1 MVTGITPAGVI
12 SHTAGATTNRCGRWE
27 ANVPGTTNNAATSGC
42 TNLFD
47 NPVPSSVI
55 GTIETVVFYVAN
67 DNASGTN
74 RPTLYKNVISPT
86 GANTSQALVEGVEN
100 FQVLYGV
107 DNAPSDGIAD
117 QYVPAS
123 GVVNFA
129 QVVSVQ
135 IGILVYGV
143 NATGTATDDAIDT
156 DVQIVAGTNI
166 VPPPDRRK
174 RRAFNTT
181 IQLRNRGF

>member
-1 MVTGITPAGVI
+1 VTP
-12 SHTAGATTNRCGRWE
+12 
-27 ANVPGTTNNAATSGC
+27 
-42 TNLFD
+42 
-47 NPVPSSVI
+47 
-55 GTIETVVFYVAN
+55 
-67 DNASGTN
+67 
-74 RPTLYKNVISPT
+74 
-86 GANTSQALVEGVEN
+86 
-100 FQVLYGV
+100 
-107 DNAPSDGIAD
+107 DGIAD

-143 NATGTATDDAIDT
+143 NATGTAPADAIDT
-156 DVQIVAGTNI
+156 DVQIIAGTNI